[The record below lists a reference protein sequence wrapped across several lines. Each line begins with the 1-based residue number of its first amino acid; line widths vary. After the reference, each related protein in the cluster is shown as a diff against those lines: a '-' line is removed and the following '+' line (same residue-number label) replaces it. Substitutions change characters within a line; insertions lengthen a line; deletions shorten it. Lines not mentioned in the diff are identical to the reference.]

1 MSSHP
6 EVPAERPLTVQLSVT
21 LTPEAVTQLRARLWA
36 APDPTLAADL
46 RRITDSVLFP
56 TGLIDAL
63 NSAAP

>member
-6 EVPAERPLTVQLSVT
+6 ELPAERPLSVQLSVT
-21 LTPEAVTQLRARLWA
+21 LTPEAVAQLRARLWG

-63 NSAAP
+63 NPAAP